1 MAILVCGGA
10 GYIGSHMAAY
20 LKEQGEEVIIL
31 DNLQKGHKEAVE
43 IVGAKLYV
51 GDLRD
56 REILDKVFTENKIDS
71 VIDFAADSLV
81 GESMVDPLKYFENNV
96 GSTISLLNAMKDHN
110 VKYIVFSSTAA
121 TYGEPENTPIVES
134 DKTVPTNPYGESKLS
149 VEKILKWCDSAY
161 GIKYT
166 ALRYFNA
173 AGAHISGKIGED
185 HSPES
190 HLIPIILQVALGK
203 REKIMVFGDDYDTK
217 DGSCIRDYI
226 HVTDLASAHL
236 LALKRL
242 KNGGESAIYN
252 LGNGKGFSVKEVVE
266 VARNVTGKDIK
277 DEVAERRAGDP
288 AILIASS
295 ERAKKELGWTPQY
308 NSLETIIET
317 AWNWHKNHPI
327 GYEE

>member
-20 LKEQGEEVIIL
+20 LKEQGEEVVIL
-31 DNLQKGHKEAVE
+31 DNLQKGHKAAVE
-43 IVGAKLYV
+43 ALDGKLYI
-51 GDLRD
+51 GDLRN
-56 REILDKVFTENKIDS
+56 RSILDKVFTENKIDS

-81 GESMVDPLKYFENNV
+81 GESMTDPLKYFENNV
-96 GSTISLLNAMKDHN
+96 GSTISLLSAMKDHN

-121 TYGEPENTPIVES
+121 TYGEPESIPIVES

-149 VEKILKWCDSAY
+149 VEKVLKWCDTAY

-185 HSPES
+185 HNPES

-203 REKIMVFGDDYDTK
+203 REKIMIFGDDYNTE
-217 DGSCIRDYI
+217 DGSCVRDYV

-236 LALKRL
+236 FALQRL

-266 VARNVTGKDIK
+266 VTRKVTGREIK
-277 DEVAERRAGDP
+277 AEVAERRAGDP

-295 ERAKKELGWTPQY
+295 ERAKKELGWKPQY
-308 NSLETIIET
+308 DSLETIIET
-317 AWNWHKNHPI
+317 AWNWHKNHPD
-327 GYEE
+327 GYQ